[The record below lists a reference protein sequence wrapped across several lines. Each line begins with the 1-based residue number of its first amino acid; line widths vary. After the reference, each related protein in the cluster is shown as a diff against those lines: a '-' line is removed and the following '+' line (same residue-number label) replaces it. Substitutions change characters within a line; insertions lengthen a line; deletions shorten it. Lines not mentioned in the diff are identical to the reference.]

1 MNFYWKSKIINSKRM
16 TYTYVNPLISKKHE
30 EFRML
35 VRDFAEKEVAPKA
48 AGLDSTGDFSVELT
62 QAMGKLGLM
71 GMTVPEEY
79 GGSNLDTLSYIIA
92 VEELAR
98 VDASQAAT
106 IAAQNSLG
114 LGPIVKYGTEEQKRK
129 FLPSLLNDSKLWA
142 FGLTEPN
149 AGSDANNTETEA
161 VREGSDWIINGHKIF
176 ITNSASTLSAGATIQ
191 AVTGMKEG
199 RKELTVI
206 LMERDTPGYSS
217 EPITNKMVWRAA
229 DTGKLFFK
237 DCRVPTSHTLGK
249 PGEGPHI
256 MLETLDSGRLSIA
269 AMGLGLAQGAFEM
282 AMDYAGKRVQFGKP
296 ISKFQA
302 ISFKLSDMAL
312 KLELARNL
320 LYKACWQKDQKLPF
334 GKEAAMAKLYCSEIA
349 KEIADESLQIH
360 GAYGLIKDS
369 PIERFYRDQR
379 ILQIGEGTSEILKL
393 VISRHIG
400 LK

>member
-1 MNFYWKSKIINSKRM
+1 M
-16 TYTYVNPLISKKHE
+16 TYTYINPLINKKHE
-30 EFRML
+30 DFRLL
-35 VRDFAEKEVAPKA
+35 VRDFAEKVVAPQA
-48 AGLDSTGDFSVELT
+48 AELDSTGNFSVELT
-62 QAMGKLGLM
+62 QAMGKIGLL

-98 VDASQAAT
+98 VDGSQAAT

-114 LGPIVKYGTEEQKRK
+114 LGPIVKYGTEEQKKK
-129 FLPSLLNDSKLWA
+129 FLPALLKDSKLWA

-161 VREGSDWIINGHKIF
+161 VREGSDWIINGQKIF

-229 DTGKLFFK
+229 DTGKLYFNN
-237 DCRVPTSHTLGK
+237 CRIPASHTLGQ

-282 AMDYAGKRVQFGKP
+282 AMSYAGKRVQFGKP

-302 ISFKLSDMAL
+302 ISFKLSAMAL

-349 KEIADESLQIH
+349 REIADESLQIH

-379 ILQIGEGTSEILKL
+379 ILQIGEGTSEILNL

-400 LK
+400 IK

>member
-1 MNFYWKSKIINSKRM
+1 M
-16 TYTYVNPLISKKHE
+16 TYTYINPLINDKHE
-30 EFRML
+30 GFRSKI
-35 VRDFAEKEVAPKA
+35 RDFAENVVRPKA
-48 AGLDSTGDFSVELT
+48 ARLDETGTFSEELT
-62 QAMGKLGLM
+62 RAMGHLGLL

-98 VDASQAAT
+98 VDGSQAAT

-114 LGPIVKYGTEEQKRK
+114 VGPIAKYGTREQKEK
-129 FLPSLLNDSKLWA
+129 FLPYLLSGSKLWA

-149 AGSDANNTETEA
+149 AGSDANNTETVA
-161 VREGSDWIINGHKIF
+161 QKSGDDWVINGHKIF
-176 ITNSASTLSAGATIQ
+176 ITNSSSILSAGATIQ
-191 AVTGMKEG
+191 AVTGSREG

-206 LMERDTPGYSS
+206 LVERETPGYSS

-229 DTGKLFFK
+229 DTGKLYF
-237 DCRVPTSHTLGK
+237 DNCRVPLSHTLGE
-249 PGEGPHI
+249 PGQGPHI

-282 AMDYAGKRVQFGKP
+282 AMNYAGTRVQFGKP
-296 ISKFQA
+296 IAKFQA

-320 LYKACWQKDQKLPF
+320 LYKACWQKDHKLPF

-400 LK
+400 IK

>member
-1 MNFYWKSKIINSKRM
+1 MI
-16 TYTYVNPLISKKHE
+16 YTYINPLITDKHE
-30 EFRML
+30 QFRLM
-35 VRDFAEKEVAPKA
+35 VRDFAETVVGPKA
-48 AGLDSTGDFSVELT
+48 AELDANGTFSEELT
-62 QAMGKLGLM
+62 RAMGKLGLL
-71 GMTVPEEY
+71 GMTVPEQY
-79 GGSNLDTLSYIIA
+79 GGSNLDTLTYIIA

-98 VDASQAAT
+98 VDGSQAAT

-114 LGPIVKYGTEEQKRK
+114 LAPIVKYGTEEQKQH
-129 FLPSLLNDSKLWA
+129 FLPRLIREARLWA

-161 VREGSDWIINGHKIF
+161 RQDGDDWVINGHKIF
-176 ITNSASTLSAGATIQ
+176 ITNSSSILSAGATIQ
-191 AVTGMKEG
+191 AVTGEKDG

-206 LMERDTPGYSS
+206 LLERETPGYSC

-229 DTGKLFFK
+229 DTGKLYFNN
-237 DCRVPTSHTLGK
+237 CRVPVSQTLGQK
-249 PGEGPHI
+249 GQGPHI

-282 AMDYAGKRVQFGKP
+282 AMTYAGKRVQFGKP
-296 ISKFQA
+296 IAKFQA
-302 ISFKLSDMAL
+302 ISFKLADMAV

-349 KEIADESLQIH
+349 REIADESLQIH

-369 PIERFYRDQR
+369 PVERFYRDQR

-400 LK
+400 IK